1 MKTFTYALVLILISS
16 FIASCSGT
24 KIVKQ
29 TRKSIS
35 IPTLNTTCSSEL
47 GETLIDKGFVTS
59 APSIEVPNDV
69 NFRAMTIPPLNYTL
83 GAGSYAALRE
93 NSTYTF
99 FYPTAET
106 SVYNAPMDLDVGYR
120 MRKSDGSLDGFRSMG
135 PNFYGV
141 NPVGEIPAV
150 KYGSVQA
157 LNKPSFRQQLI
168 YNGKSGDNLK
178 FLYREFSNSYARAPF
193 SQEIQYDLKESSIIG
208 FKGAR
213 IDVIEATNR
222 QIKYRVLANFPA
234 EY

>member
-24 KIVKQ
+24 KMVKQ

-35 IPTLNTTCSSEL
+35 IPTLNTICNSEL
-47 GETLIDKGFVTS
+47 GETLIDKGFITS
-59 APSIEVPNDV
+59 APAIEVPDDV
-69 NFRAMTIPPLNYTL
+69 SFSTMTIPPLNYTL

-99 FYPTAET
+99 FHPTAET
-106 SVYNAPMDLDVGYR
+106 IVHNAPLDIGVGYR
-120 MRKSDGSLDGFRSMG
+120 MKKSDGSLDGFRSMG
-135 PNFYGV
+135 PNFYEV
-141 NPVGEIPAV
+141 NPIDEIPVV
-150 KYGSVQA
+150 KHGTAQA

-168 YNGKSGDNLK
+168 YNGKSGDSLK

-222 QIKYRVLANFPA
+222 QIKYKVLANFPA
-234 EY
+234 E